1 MLWVCALFVEICY
14 GEIMKKINK
23 MVRISLAGGII
34 GLIFTNPRKA
44 LEKMIEKNNQD
55 GWNAIYYTTHTES
68 NIVMILIQWLVL
80 ILTLGLWT
88 FGAGYLI
95 LFEKEKK

>member
-1 MLWVCALFVEICY
+1 MYALFVEICY

-44 LEKMIEKNNQD
+44 LDKIIEKNNED
-55 GWNAIYYTTHTES
+55 GWNAIYYTTHSES
-68 NIVMILIQWLVL
+68 NLIIILIQWLVL
-80 ILTLGLWT
+80 IFTLGLWT

-95 LFEKEKK
+95 LFEKEKSK